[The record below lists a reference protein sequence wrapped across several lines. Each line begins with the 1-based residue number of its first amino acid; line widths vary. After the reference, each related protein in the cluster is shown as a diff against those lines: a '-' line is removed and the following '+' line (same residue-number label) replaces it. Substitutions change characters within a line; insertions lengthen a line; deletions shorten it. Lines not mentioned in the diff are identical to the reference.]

1 MAYIGS
7 RVKRKEDLRLL
18 RGTGKYVADIHRV
31 GMVHAAILRSTY
43 AHARI
48 VKIDTTAATKLPGV
62 IGILTAADIR
72 GMKTIPIRTGHI
84 DGLERSQQ
92 MPLATATVRY
102 VGDPVAV
109 VVAEDRYLAED
120 ALELIEVEYEALGVV
135 TDSRESMLAG
145 APQLHETVPNNTPA
159 NFQVNVGDVDAAFR
173 DSDLILEEEFST
185 QRHAAVPLETR
196 GLVAEFDE
204 GRGLLTVW
212 GPTKMTHTNWRILSD
227 HLGLPQSSIHLI
239 EPDVGG
245 GLAHGENFIPKTS

>member
-62 IGILTAADIR
+62 IGILTAADIP
-72 GMKTIPIRTGHI
+72 GMKTIPMRTGRI

-92 MPLATATVRY
+92 TPLATATVRY

-109 VVAEDRYLAED
+109 ARGVHW
-120 ALELIEVEYEALGVV
+120 LE
-135 TDSRESMLAG
+135 S
-145 APQLHETVPNNTPA
+145 
-159 NFQVNVGDVDAAFR
+159 
-173 DSDLILEEEFST
+173 
-185 QRHAAVPLETR
+185 
-196 GLVAEFDE
+196 
-204 GRGLLTVW
+204 
-212 GPTKMTHTNWRILSD
+212 
-227 HLGLPQSSIHLI
+227 
-239 EPDVGG
+239 
-245 GLAHGENFIPKTS
+245 